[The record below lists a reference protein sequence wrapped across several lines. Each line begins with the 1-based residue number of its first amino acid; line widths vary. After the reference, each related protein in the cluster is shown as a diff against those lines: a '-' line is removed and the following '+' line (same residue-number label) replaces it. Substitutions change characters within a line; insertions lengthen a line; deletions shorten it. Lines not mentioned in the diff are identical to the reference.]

1 MLVIDDILLSPFH
14 GLGFIVRQIQ
24 HAAEQE
30 RVGESDNLRAE
41 LSELYMM
48 LETRQI
54 TEDEFTAREAV
65 LLDRLTRLEEEDAN
79 ADDDPQT
86 DV

>member
-30 RVGESDNLRAE
+30 QANESDNLRAE

-48 LETRQI
+48 LETHQI
-54 TEDEFTAREAV
+54 TEEEFTAREAT
-65 LLDRLTRLEEEDAN
+65 LLDRLTRLEKEDTD
-79 ADDDPQT
+79 ADDDPET
-86 DV
+86 DA

>member
-1 MLVIDDILLSPFH
+1 MLVIDDILLSPLH

-30 RVGESDNLRAE
+30 QANESDNLRAE

-54 TEDEFTAREAV
+54 TEEEFAAREAP
-65 LLDRLTRLEEEDAN
+65 LLDRLDRVEAKDAD

-86 DV
+86 DA

>member
-24 HAAEQE
+24 HAAQQEQAN
-30 RVGESDNLRAE
+30 ESDNLRAE

-48 LETRQI
+48 LETHQI
-54 TEDEFTAREAV
+54 TEEEFAAREAM
-65 LLDRLTRLEEEDAN
+65 LLDRLDRVEAKDAD

-86 DV
+86 DA

>member
-1 MLVIDDILLSPFH
+1 MLVIDDILLAPFH

-24 HAAEQE
+24 QAAQQE
-30 RVGESDNLRAE
+30 RENESDNLKAE

-48 LETRQI
+48 LETHQI
-54 TEDEFTAREAV
+54 TEEEFTAREAT
-65 LLDRLTRLEEEDAN
+65 LLDRLDRVEAKDAD

-86 DV
+86 DA

>member
-24 HAAEQE
+24 NAAEQE
-30 RVGESDNLRAE
+30 QANESDNRRAE

-48 LETRQI
+48 LETHQI
-54 TEDEFTAREAV
+54 TEEEFTAREAT
-65 LLDRLTRLEEEDAN
+65 LLDRLDRVEAKDAD
-79 ADDDPQT
+79 ADDDPET
-86 DV
+86 DA